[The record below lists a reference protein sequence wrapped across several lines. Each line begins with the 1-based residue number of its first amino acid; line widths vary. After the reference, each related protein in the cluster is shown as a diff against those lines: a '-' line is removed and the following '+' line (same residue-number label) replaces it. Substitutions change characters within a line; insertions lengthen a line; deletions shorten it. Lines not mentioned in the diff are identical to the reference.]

1 MARPA
6 HKAAAKVQQ
15 PDGTYVTI
23 RLHGDEWRS
32 FNTTDDGY
40 SVVKDSRGYYVY
52 AELKDGQ
59 LEATAVISGPHLHKD
74 PPNGKKKT

>member
-1 MARPA
+1 MRRFSLLLIAIAFAIASMVACPA
-6 HKAAAKVQQ
+6 HTAAVKVQQ

-52 AELKDGQ
+52 A
-59 LEATAVISGPHLHKD
+59 
-74 PPNGKKKT
+74 